1 MGCTIW
7 PMLYPNQYGGS
18 SLLCSQHA
26 TRGLS
31 FRAATLRKQRLV
43 IKVIMHDSNFEAFYY
58 VCVLLGNAN
67 AVGHRDGTEW
77 RADPLQV
84 SKSAIRE
91 ENAATHIKFSQV
103 LSSTCQVMYGH
114 ICHLRQSRRK
124 WCVCL
129 FVLCACVYH
138 VCVPW
143 DILTSAVWP
152 DLCSK
157 KTGLWRPGL
166 TELHSEKRQHVQDL
180 SQSCTTSAL
189 MSNMVEYRT
198 VSKLGNEGN
207 GEPYLQSQFT
217 SVSGQ

>member
-138 VCVPW
+138 VCTMCVY
-143 DILTSAVWP
+143 LGTS
-152 DLCSK
+152 
-157 KTGLWRPGL
+157 
-166 TELHSEKRQHVQDL
+166 
-180 SQSCTTSAL
+180 
-189 MSNMVEYRT
+189 
-198 VSKLGNEGN
+198 
-207 GEPYLQSQFT
+207 
-217 SVSGQ
+217 